1 MGLKAAFLFLAPKAE
16 PNIHKSEVE
25 TEEVHLITIGVS
37 SYESAV
43 EVAKKLAEEGY
54 TAIELCGGFGYR
66 GVVEVSEAVKG
77 KAAVGVVRFDIHPG
91 LGNRSGDELF

>member
-1 MGLKAAFLFLAPKAE
+1 MGLKVAFLFLAPKAE

-25 TEEVHLITIGVS
+25 TEEVHLITVGVS

-43 EVAKKLAEEGY
+43 EVAKKLAGEGY